1 MMMLLLLVT
10 TLLAAVAAKSRMTLK
25 DSPTVGGI
33 CDPTVKSMSGYAA
46 LTTGVDKNY
55 FYWFFESRDA
65 PIKDPFIMWLTGGPG
80 CSSQLALMTENGPW
94 QVNIASPC
102 PAF

>member
-55 FYWFFESRDA
+55 FYWFFKSRDA
-65 PIKDPFIMWLTGGPG
+65 PSKDPFIM
-80 CSSQLALMTENGPW
+80 
-94 QVNIASPC
+94 
-102 PAF
+102 